1 MTLKIKVGDQ
11 NNFQKEECMIYDRI
25 PYEMLVQG
33 ALRNVIRQV
42 LENVATDG
50 LPGEHHFY
58 ITFHTNMAGVEMS
71 ARLKE
76 RYPDHVTIVLQNQ
89 FWDLAVG
96 EEYFSVTLSFSDV
109 PERLVVPFMAIQAF
123 YDPVASFEASFDI
136 APQIAS
142 SPSPESL
149 PVATV
154 FVPKNAKDNKQHG
167 KQIHDKIADKSQNRS
182 QENITSQGADVVSLD
197 AFRKK

>member
-1 MTLKIKVGDQ
+1 
-11 NNFQKEECMIYDRI
+11 MIRDRI
-25 PYEMLVQG
+25 PYETLVQD

-42 LENVATDG
+42 LERVASDG
-50 LPGEHHFY
+50 LPGDHHFY

-89 FWDLAVG
+89 FWDLVV
-96 EEYFSVTLSFSDV
+96 EEEHFAVTLSFSDV

-136 APQIAS
+136 TPQI
-142 SPSPESL
+142 PSAL
-149 PVATV
+149 PTTTI
-154 FVPKNAKDNKQHG
+154 FVPKNEED
-167 KQIHDKIADKSQNRS
+167 S
-182 QENITSQGADVVSLD
+182 QEQASPATMRVGVRNKKARETIQENGQNNPQDETHAGKDRKGAEVVSLD